1 MTMTMTLATGR
12 SLGWAQ
18 PIWILL
24 RTVLT
29 GIGVGVDVLPLKWRE
44 QHKNVTP
51 NARRCQRTDDIASLS
66 QPLPVPPSHESHSI
80 NPLVSFCCAEL
91 GLCQTCTYKKGNDN
105 LDKHCRSDTC
115 RAEAFTSIPH
125 SSRCSWSYMPQL
137 ISIHQDPNRVL
148 SFGQT
153 HKMAHIKPAL
163 IFSLF
168 LSLSPTPIHIQTITH
183 TLSHYL
189 A

>member
-1 MTMTMTLATGR
+1 M
-12 SLGWAQ
+12 
-18 PIWILL
+18 
-24 RTVLT
+24 
-29 GIGVGVDVLPLKWRE
+29 GVDVLPLGNISNENKHR
-44 QHKNVTP
+44 NVTP

-66 QPLPVPPSHESHSI
+66 QPLLVPPSHESHSI
-80 NPLVSFCCAEL
+80 NHLVSCCCAEL

-115 RAEAFTSIPH
+115 RAEAFTSIPR
-125 SSRCSWSYMPQL
+125 SLRCSWSYMPHL

-153 HKMAHIKPAL
+153 HKMTHIKLAL
-163 IFSLF
+163 IFFLF
-168 LSLSPTPIHIQTITH
+168 LSLSPIPIHIETITH